1 MKIIK
6 KIFYGICILIIIGC
20 AGMLFCALNPSMTES
35 LAAVMKDIEE
45 GKGAGSLAGIG
56 TQEKPDSS
64 LPGDSIGNV
73 STDTLPNGL
82 QIDNAVYVV
91 PSNGVTTL
99 PAQVSGKNGYV
110 PVQEI
115 EQQIAENEVSALK
128 NSLGTGE
135 TGAELTFD
143 TEIYPYY
150 GMLAPDMQKL
160 YKQIYAN
167 ALKCTISFSPVV
179 DVKVTQ
185 LKNVFEAVYNDHPEL
200 FWLQTGY
207 SCKYVQNGDC
217 LEISLQYYPITN
229 KLETAQTEFKAQAG
243 NILKGAEQ
251 FSNSYEKE
259 KYVHDALLSKTVY
272 DKNADMNQSAYSA
285 MVNGK
290 SVCAGYA
297 RAYQYLLQQL
307 GIPCYYCTGYSG
319 EDHAWNIVK
328 LSDGYYNV
336 DVTWDDTVPATY
348 DYFNK
353 SDRAMAG
360 THVRGGLSIY
370 LPACGGGAYESITQG
385 APQILKL
392 PEQAEPVV
400 EQMKPLVW
408 GEDNKKDKTDSDV
421 LINNGLTSA
430 DVLTTLDDY
439 YKDCLSQMKTA
450 GTGNQQFVNVVDEV
464 MWIVIEREYTEGNY
478 ETGYVEQA
486 LKDMGMEYFAIQ
498 LQVQSLGDGYY
509 RLYHNIVT
517 WN

>member
-6 KIFYGICILIIIGC
+6 KFFYGICILIIIGC
-20 AGMLFCALNPSMTES
+20 AGMLFCALNPAVTES
-35 LAAVMKDIEE
+35 LAAVIQDREEE
-45 GKGAGSLAGIG
+45 GSGTLIGIG
-56 TQEKPDSS
+56 NQEQPD
-64 LPGDSIGNV
+64 N
-73 STDTLPNGL
+73 TLPAGGYNTDDALPDGL
-82 QIDNAVYVV
+82 QVENTAYIT
-91 PSNGVTTL
+91 PTNGVTTL
-99 PAQVSGKNGYV
+99 PSQVSGKNGYV
-110 PVQEI
+110 PVKETEQE
-115 EQQIAENEVSALK
+115 IAENEVSALK
-128 NSLGTGE
+128 DSLSTGE
-135 TGAELTFD
+135 TGSGLTFD

-160 YKQIYAN
+160 YNQIYAN

-207 SCKYVQNGDC
+207 SCKYVKNGDC

-229 KLETAQTEFKAQAG
+229 KLEAAQTEFKAQAAG
-243 NILKGAEQ
+243 ILSGAEQ
-251 FSNSYEKE
+251 YSNNYEKE
-259 KYVHDALLSKTVY
+259 KYVHDALLSKTAY

-297 RAYQYLLQQL
+297 RAYQYLLQQM

-319 EDHAWNIVK
+319 ENHAWNIVK

-353 SDRAMAG
+353 SDNAMAG
-360 THVRGGLSIY
+360 THVRSGLSVY
-370 LPACGGGAYESITQG
+370 LPACGGGAYEDITKG
-385 APQILKL
+385 APQLPKL
-392 PEQAEPVV
+392 PEQAEPVE

-408 GEDNKKDKTDSDV
+408 GEDNEKDKTDSDV
-421 LINNGLTSA
+421 LLKNGLTDA
-430 DVLTTLDDY
+430 DVLTTLEDY
-439 YKDCLSQMKTA
+439 YKDCLSQMKA
-450 GTGNQQFVNVVDEV
+450 EGTGNRQFVNVVDEV
-464 MWIVIEREYTEGNY
+464 MWVVIEREYTEGNY
-478 ETGYVEQA
+478 QTGYVEQA

-509 RLYHNIVT
+509 RLYHNILT

>member
-1 MKIIK
+1 
-6 KIFYGICILIIIGC
+6 
-20 AGMLFCALNPSMTES
+20 MLFCALNPSMTES
-35 LAAVMKDIEE
+35 LAAVMKDVED
-45 GKGAGSLAGIG
+45 GRGAGSLLGIG
-56 TQEKPDSS
+56 GQEQPDNS
-64 LPGDSIGNV
+64 LPGENIGNV
-73 STDTLPNGL
+73 GADISSDGL
-82 QIDNAVYVV
+82 QAGNTVYVT

-99 PAQVSGKNGYV
+99 PSQVVGKNGYV
-110 PVQEI
+110 PVKET

-135 TGAELTFD
+135 TGSELTFD
-143 TEIYPYY
+143 TEMYPYY
-150 GMLAPDMQKL
+150 GMLAPDMQRL

-229 KLETAQTEFKAQAG
+229 KLEAAQTEFKAQAQ
-243 NILKGAEQ
+243 NILNGAAQ
-251 FSNSYEKE
+251 YSNSYEKE

-272 DKNADMNQSAYSA
+272 DEASDMNQSAYSA

-297 RAYQYLLQQL
+297 RAYQYLLQQM

-319 EDHAWNIVK
+319 QDHAWNIVK

-353 SDRAMAG
+353 SDNAMAG
-360 THVRGGLSIY
+360 THVRKSLSIY
-370 LPACGGGAYESITQG
+370 LPACGGGAYEGITQG

-392 PEQAEPVV
+392 PEQAAFVEEPT
-400 EQMKPLVW
+400 KPLVW
-408 GEDNKKDKTDSDV
+408 GTGDNKKDSDV
-421 LINNGLTSA
+421 LIKNGLTSA

-439 YKDCLSQMKTA
+439 YKDCLAQTKKE
-450 GTGNQQFVNVVDEV
+450 GIGNQQFVNVVNEV

-478 ETGYVEQA
+478 RTGYVEQA
-486 LKDMGMEYFAIQ
+486 LKDMGMEHFAIQ
-498 LQVQSLGDGYY
+498 LQVQNLGDGYY
-509 RLYHNIVT
+509 KLYHNIVT
-517 WN
+517 WK